1 MCDARARLLRRSLLV
16 SLFALAACRS
26 RVAET
31 SAPVTIDA
39 ATHELARCAFDA
51 DPPALAPLFSER
63 SSSALEGLVRRAI
76 HRDRYAFS
84 VRAGRCS
91 SALSPALREGDARA
105 RELFDAWE
113 GLLPL
118 AQSPQHNEIDL
129 DRALRRLG
137 LAWRAA
143 RSPR

>member
-1 MCDARARLLRRSLLV
+1 MLARPSVLRWSLLV
-16 SLFALAACRS
+16 SLFALCACRP
-26 RVAET
+26 RAAET
-31 SAPVTIDA
+31 SAPSTIDA
-39 ATHELARCAFDA
+39 ATLELARCAFDG
-51 DPPALAPLFSER
+51 DPPALAPLFSDR
-63 SSSALEGLVRRAI
+63 SSSALEGLVRRAV

-84 VRAGRCS
+84 VRAGRCA
-91 SALSPALREGDARA
+91 SALSPALRERDPRA

-118 AQSPQHNEIDL
+118 AQSPQRNEIDL
-129 DRALRRLG
+129 DRAVRRLG